1 MGPGG
6 WIRGFAMAARGFRG
20 VSLEVPSGR
29 QIWVQSVSWADGILS
44 HRFTVPAG
52 TRVPSFPVVLGDE
65 KRRLWGG
72 SVQQES
78 SDGRDVAPTPGDDE
92 LVSFLGW
99 AGRGGAEPLTRS
111 RQPVRHVGC

>member
-1 MGPGG
+1 MG
-6 WIRGFAMAARGFRG
+6 
-20 VSLEVPSGR
+20 
-29 QIWVQSVSWADGILS
+29 
-44 HRFTVPAG
+44 PAG

-72 SVQQES
+72 SVQQKG

-99 AGRGGAEPLTRS
+99 AGRGGRKMVQSP
-111 RQPVRHVGC
+111 